1 MKLQNLITNIF
12 KHRLNSM
19 SYLEPIILKRK
30 MNTNILKPKNLMYT
44 SHNIIFDNINFNYF
58 KSHFRSIDTKAA
70 SKDEMAD
77 LFTSDSPLSIRHVL
91 TICEKQLKKEEIYEA
106 ELSSEYIIS
115 RALNIE
121 RIELVK
127 YLDENFPPELI
138 ENVKRMMKCRLSRM
152 PIQYILGDWD
162 FHSLKLKL
170 RPPVFIP
177 RPETE
182 ELVNIA
188 MSVIRNVLKVESP
201 VILDVCCGSGAIS
214 LAMLNLLPNSTCVAI
229 DKSKYA
235 VDLTIENAKDLDLC
249 DRLHVIHGKITDA
262 AFPHLPFDKFDLIVS
277 NPPYIPQKNIP
288 NLQPEILLYEDMGA
302 VFGGIEGLDV
312 IKNIILH
319 GQHLLK
325 ENGRIIM
332 EIDESHR
339 ELLSSWMEEN
349 ETLMEIEKFL
359 YCFINKVPRY
369 VHLKKKK

>member
-19 SYLEPIILKRK
+19 SYLEPIIFKRK
-30 MNTNILKPKNLMYT
+30 IQTNILKPKNFMYT
-44 SHNIIFDNINFNYF
+44 SHNIIFDNIDFNYL
-58 KSHFRSIDTKAA
+58 KNQLRSIDTKAA

-77 LFTSDSPLSIRHVL
+77 LFTSDSPLSIRQVL
-91 TICEKQLKKEEIYEA
+91 TICEKQLKKEEIFEA
-106 ELSSEYIIS
+106 DLSSEYIIS

-121 RIELVK
+121 RLIIVSTIS
-127 YLDENFPPELI
+127 YLFN
-138 ENVKRMMKCRLSRM
+138 RM

-162 FHSLKLKL
+162 FHSFKLKL

-188 MSVIRNVLKVESP
+188 ISVIRNVLKVESP

-302 VFGGIEGLDV
+302 IFGGVEGLDV
-312 IKNIILH
+312 IKNIILQ

-325 ENGRIIM
+325 ENGRMIM
-332 EIDESHR
+332 EVRNI
-339 ELLSSWMEEN
+339 
-349 ETLMEIEKFL
+349 
-359 YCFINKVPRY
+359 C
-369 VHLKKKK
+369 